1 MIHVKRVQKVNPQE
15 PDGPRKFHARALQS
29 GVANLDELALLSA
42 KQSSLSKADC
52 YGVIIALLD
61 AIVYRLNEG
70 DKIELGHLGDFKISV
85 SSEGV
90 ATEDEFS
97 VAQIKKARILF
108 TPGNDLKGLL
118 NNLTYKQVS

>member
-1 MIHVKRVQKVNPQE
+1 MIQVKRVQKVNPQAPE
-15 PDGPRKFHARALQS
+15 GPRKFHARALLS

-90 ATEDEFS
+90 AT
-97 VAQIKKARILF
+97 
-108 TPGNDLKGLL
+108 
-118 NNLTYKQVS
+118 